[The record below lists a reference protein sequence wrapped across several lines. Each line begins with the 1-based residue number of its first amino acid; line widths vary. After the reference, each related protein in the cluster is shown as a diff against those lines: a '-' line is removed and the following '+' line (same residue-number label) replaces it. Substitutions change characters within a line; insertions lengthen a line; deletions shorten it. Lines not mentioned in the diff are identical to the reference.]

1 MDIFYRVIFMNYG
14 FVKTACATPTIRVA
28 DCTYNSEQIIS
39 QISYAAQQGA
49 SLVVFPQLCIT
60 GYTCGDLFLHD
71 FLLIQAENA
80 LEHILL
86 KTKSMPILSVIGI
99 PVCVD
104 DSLYNCAAVIYKGEL
119 LGLVP
124 KINVPEHGEYS
135 ELRYFTSGK
144 DIHKKIRFA
153 GQETLFSSKLVF
165 SCNQLK
171 EFKIAIDIT
180 NDILTPAPDSFD
192 LLVNSNATVIASLSA
207 SSEYAVK
214 SQLRRDA
221 VRIIS
226 KKYPCAYLLS
236 CAGPG
241 ESTTDCVYSSHNII
255 AEDGQVLNESV
266 KFFENITYADVDV
279 QKLMALHRTSNIFKS
294 KEDSDICYVNF
305 DLTLKQTKLKRKIE
319 KHPFIPQC
327 VDKKTLCEETL
338 TMQAIGLATRMKNA
352 NIENLVLGV
361 SGGLDSTLA
370 LIVSIKALDILGLSH
385 DKLHAVSMPCF
396 GTTKRTK
403 SNAEKLSIA
412 YGADFKEINI
422 TKSVKQ
428 HFEDIGHNEKDLDT
442 TFENAQARLRTL
454 VLMDLANKIGALV
467 VGTGDL
473 SELALGWATFNGDHM
488 SMYAVNASVPKTLVR
503 HLVESETLIASA
515 KVVSILNDILS
526 TPVSPELLP
535 PDKNGEISQITED
548 VVGPYELHDFF
559 LYYFVKY
566 GFTPEKIFYLALS
579 AFKDDYDRYVI
590 KKWMQ
595 KFFYRFFTQ
604 QFKRSCMPDGPKV
617 TEISLSPRN
626 GFKMPSDVQAKLWL
640 DRINEL

>member
-1 MDIFYRVIFMNYG
+1 MNYG
-14 FVKTACATPTIRVA
+14 FVKTACATPTIKVA
-28 DCTYNSEQIIS
+28 ECTYNSEQIIS
-39 QISYAAQQGA
+39 QISYASQKGA

-60 GYTCGDLFLHD
+60 GYTCSDLFLHD

-80 LEHILL
+80 LEHILA
-86 KTKSMPILSVIGI
+86 KTKSIPIVAVVGL
-99 PVCVD
+99 PVAVD
-104 DSLYNCAAVIYKGEL
+104 NALYNCAAVIYKGSL

-124 KINVPEHGEYS
+124 KTNIPEYSEYS

-144 DIHKKIRFA
+144 NVHKKITFA
-153 GQETLFSSKLVF
+153 SQETLFSSKLIF

-171 EFKIAIDIT
+171 EFKIAVNIT
-180 NDILTPAPDSFD
+180 NDILTPIPDFFD
-192 LLVNSNATVIASLSA
+192 LLVNSNATVVANLSS

-214 SQLRRDA
+214 AKLRRDA

-226 KKYPCAYLLS
+226 KKYSCAYLLACS
-236 CAGPG
+236 GPG

-255 AEDGQVLNESV
+255 AEDGEVINESV
-266 KFFENITYADVDV
+266 KFFENITYADIDV
-279 QKLMALHRTSNIFKS
+279 QKLMAMHRTSNLFAS
-294 KEDSDICYVNF
+294 NQDSDIHYVGF
-305 DLTLKQTKLKRKIE
+305 DLTLKQTKLERKIE
-319 KHPFIPQC
+319 KHPFIPAS
-327 VDKKTLCEETL
+327 VDKKDLCEETL
-338 TMQAIGLATRMKNA
+338 TMQAVGLATRMKNA
-352 NIENLVLGV
+352 GIDKLVLGV

-370 LIVSIKALDILGLSH
+370 LIVGVKALDILGLPH
-385 DKLHAVSMPCF
+385 KNLHAVSMPCF

-403 SNAEKLSIA
+403 SNAEKLSLA
-412 YGADFKEINI
+412 YGVDFQEINI

-428 HFEDIGHNEKDLDT
+428 HFADIGHDESVLDT
-442 TFENAQARLRTL
+442 TYENAQARLRTL

-488 SMYAVNASVPKTLVR
+488 SMYAVSASVPKTLVR
-503 HLVESETLIASA
+503 HLVESETYISSKDVA
-515 KVVSILNDILS
+515 KIIHDILD

-559 LYYFVKY
+559 LYHFVKY
-566 GFTPEKIFYLALS
+566 GFTPEKIFYLALY
-579 AFKDDYDRYVI
+579 AFKDDYDRYII

-626 GFKMPSDVQAKLWL
+626 GFKMPSDVQAKLWM